1 MTKSIYSFVRTE
13 LRTLQNMCNG
23 DNELFLNQL
32 ADMIGKQDEK
42 IDTLQRE
49 VAYLKSMGD
58 EE

>member
-1 MTKSIYSFVRTE
+1 MAQSIYSFVRTE

-32 ADMIGKQDEK
+32 ADMVGKQDEK
-42 IDTLQRE
+42 IDALQRQI
-49 VAYLKSMGD
+49 AYLKAMGD

>member
-1 MTKSIYSFVRTE
+1 MNKSIYSFVRTE

-32 ADMIGKQDEK
+32 ADMIGKRDEK
-42 IDTLQRE
+42 IEAIQAE
-49 VAYLKSMGD
+49 IAYLKSKEN